1 MSHLLQSR
9 VHYSCRGNVLCCD
22 LLCLMADRW
31 TEMEMSQ
38 RQPELTVD
46 GAEKQFSE
54 GAENNE
60 EGEGDGRKLCNQG
73 FYHSS

>member
-1 MSHLLQSR
+1 
-9 VHYSCRGNVLCCD
+9 
-22 LLCLMADRW
+22 MADIW

-38 RQPELTVD
+38 RQPELAGD

-60 EGEGDGRKLCNQG
+60 EGEADGRKVCN
-73 FYHSS
+73 HRS